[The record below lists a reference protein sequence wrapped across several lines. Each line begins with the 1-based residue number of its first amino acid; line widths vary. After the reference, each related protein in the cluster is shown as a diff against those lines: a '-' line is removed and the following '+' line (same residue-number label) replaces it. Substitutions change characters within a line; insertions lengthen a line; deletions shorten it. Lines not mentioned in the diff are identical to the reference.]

1 MTEKTS
7 NWAII
12 GAAGYTAGELFRLLL
27 QHPHARVTRAV
38 SSSSAGKRVGDVH
51 PNLRGLC
58 DLVLAAELADPSGL
72 DGVFLCLPHG
82 ESMGRIPALLAAH
95 PELRII
101 DLSADF
107 RLQDASLYPLWYG
120 REHVAPE
127 LLESFV
133 YGLPELHRD
142 ALRGAARVANPGCFA
157 TAITLALL
165 PLARAGHVSEAA
177 VTAVTGSSGSGA
189 RPSQRT
195 HHPTR
200 AATMRAYRVLGH
212 QHTPEI
218 LQALGDGTASLPFVP
233 MSGPFVRGI
242 YATCQLP
249 LPAGLDRDGVLELY
263 RGFYADA
270 PFVRLLDAP
279 PELQVVTGSNF
290 CDLHVVAARD
300 RVVALTAIDNLVK
313 GAAGQA
319 VQNLNLAMGWDED
332 AGLRLPGGYP

>member
-1 MTEKTS
+1 MSAGTS
-7 NWAII
+7 NWAIV
-12 GAAGYTAGELFRLLL
+12 GAAGYTAGELCRLLL

-58 DLVLAAELADPSGL
+58 DLPLSGELGDPSQL

-82 ESMGRIPALLAAH
+82 ESMGRVPALLSAG
-95 PELRII
+95 PGLRII

-107 RLQDASLYPLWYG
+107 RLKDASLYPRWYG
-120 REHVAPE
+120 REHAAPE

-142 ALRGAARVANPGCFA
+142 ELRGAARVANPGCFA
-157 TAITLALL
+157 TAVTLALL
-165 PLARAGHVSEAA
+165 PMAGQVDQAA

-189 RPSQRT
+189 RPSERT

-218 LQALGDGTASLPFVP
+218 LQALGDRADLSFVP
-233 MSGPFVRGI
+233 VSG
-242 YATCQLP
+242 
-249 LPAGLDRDGVLELY
+249 
-263 RGFYADA
+263 

-279 PELQVVTGSNF
+279 PDLQVVTGSNF
-290 CDLHVVAARD
+290 CDLHVVVEGD
-300 RVVALTAIDNLVK
+300 RMVVVAAIDNLVK

>member
-1 MTEKTS
+1 MSAGTS
-7 NWAII
+7 NWAIV
-12 GAAGYTAGELFRLLL
+12 GAAGYTAGELCRLLL

-58 DLVLAAELADPSGL
+58 DLPLSGELGDPSQL

-82 ESMGRIPALLAAH
+82 ESMGRVPALLSAG
-95 PELRII
+95 PGLRII

-107 RLQDASLYPLWYG
+107 RLKDASLYPRWYG
-120 REHVAPE
+120 REHAAPE

-142 ALRGAARVANPGCFA
+142 ELRGAARVANPGCFA
-157 TAITLALL
+157 TAVTLALL
-165 PLARAGHVSEAA
+165 PMAGQVDQAA

-189 RPSQRT
+189 RPSERT

-218 LQALGDGTASLPFVP
+218 LQALGDRADLSFVP
-233 MSGPFVRGI
+233 VSGPFVRGI
-242 YATCQLP
+242 YATCLLA
-249 LPAGLDRDGVLELY
+249 LPAGLDRDRVVERY
-263 RGFYADA
+263 RAFYAAA

-279 PELQVVTGSNF
+279 PDLQVVTGSNF
-290 CDLHVVAARD
+290 CDLHVVVEGD
-300 RVVALTAIDNLVK
+300 RMVVVAAIDNLVK